1 MMSQVGLG
9 RVTVY
14 RCHESVDW
22 TALRTYASSG
32 NDRRQNILDAY
43 IQKHVDSGHRDN
55 EYSILPVEYYRL
67 PHYGRALVRG
77 LGGQKLTRLDWRH
90 LAHIAQRSM
99 HPVAILVF

>member
-1 MMSQVGLG
+1 MIKRSGMELPSRKAVALSSYTNRLVMMSQVGLG

-55 EYSILPVEYYRL
+55 EYSILPVESTTDFL
-67 PHYGRALVRG
+67 IMDVLLCV
-77 LGGQKLTRLDWRH
+77 D
-90 LAHIAQRSM
+90 
-99 HPVAILVF
+99 